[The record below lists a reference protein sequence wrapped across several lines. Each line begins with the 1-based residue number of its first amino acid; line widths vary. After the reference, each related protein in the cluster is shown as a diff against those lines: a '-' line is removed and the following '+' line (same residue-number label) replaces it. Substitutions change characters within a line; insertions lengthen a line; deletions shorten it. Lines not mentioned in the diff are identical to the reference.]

1 MPKELRYL
9 WLLFWISTI
18 SSTGE
23 LITAWYFANS
33 ASAQADSIHALMHSI
48 WYRVAIYEY
57 QRFGHSIFYSGDD
70 RHAHHRFTW
79 TYAILFFGS
88 LSIVLIEA
96 IVKVLNPTQIIPSY
110 MLSSVGIG
118 IFGNIISIP
127 ILWFMRPA
135 SNTNE
140 RFSQLWLHALADLYI
155 SIPVLIYAL
164 ILFLVP
170 PSSVLNFIDPILTFA
185 IVIYLSIKAGPLFLK
200 NHNHPHHH

>member
-48 WYRVAIYEY
+48 WYWVAVYEY
-57 QRFGHSIFYSGDD
+57 RKFGHSIFSSGKDG
-70 RHAHHRFTW
+70 HAHHQFTW

-88 LSIVLIEA
+88 LSVVFIEA
-96 IVKVLNPTQIIPSY
+96 ILKVISPTQIIPHY
-110 MLSSVGIG
+110 MLLSVGIG

-127 ILWFMRPA
+127 IIWLMRPA
-135 SNTNE
+135 SDTNG

-155 SIPVLIYAL
+155 SIPVLIYAF
-164 ILFLVP
+164 ILFWIP
-170 PSSVLNFIDPILTFA
+170 PNSVLDFIDPILTFA
-185 IVIYLSIKAGPLFLK
+185 IVIYLGIKAGPLFLK
-200 NHNHPHHH
+200 DNDH